1 MKTLCLS
8 LVIAAGSA
16 TGVLAQDIDY
26 PRRKFP
32 EDQFLSYLGT
42 AVVAAAA
49 CPGLAANDQF
59 ANGYVR
65 ATGLA
70 PEFHRAF
77 GDSMDK
83 AQEGAKRDLNGFC
96 AAARTLLSL
105 QSRVAAIPLLVET
118 SEKPAGQR

>member
-16 TGVLAQDIDY
+16 SGILAQDIDY
-26 PRRKFP
+26 PRRKLP

-42 AVVAAAA
+42 AAVAAAA
-49 CPGLAANDQF
+49 CPGLAANEQF

-65 ATGLA
+65 ATGVA

-83 AQEGAKRDLNGFC
+83 AQEDAKRDLNGFC
-96 AAARTLLSL
+96 GAARTLLSL
-105 QSRVAAIPLLVET
+105 QSRVAAVPLLVD
-118 SEKPAGQR
+118 SSDKPARQK